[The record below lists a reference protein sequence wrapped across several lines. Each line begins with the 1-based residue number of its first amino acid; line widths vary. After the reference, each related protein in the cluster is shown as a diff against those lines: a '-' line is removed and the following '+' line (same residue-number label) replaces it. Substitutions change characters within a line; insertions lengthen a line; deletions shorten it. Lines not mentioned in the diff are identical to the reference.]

1 MVPYERRKE
10 ILQLLE
16 AKEIVTLEDFCE
28 LLKGVSEST
37 IRRDLK
43 TLENEGHINLLRGG
57 AAKLKG
63 GYYDTPVESRNQL
76 NVEEKEKIAKT
87 AAAIVQDGDVVYLD
101 AGSTPLLMVKYL
113 QGKRITLVT
122 TNTGIAAE
130 LKSSDLEC
138 IMVGGRMNVKTA
150 SVYGGLTNQILQGL
164 HFDKAFLG
172 ASGFSKQG
180 GINTPDLEEAKKKQI
195 IRNNSR
201 KTYVLADSSKDG
213 KETMCKIFDMGEV
226 KIICDQETDTLKEC
240 GNYTIADA

>member
-28 LLKGVSEST
+28 LLRGVSEST

-138 IMVGGRMNVKTA
+138 IMVGGQLNVKTA

-213 KETMCKIFDMGEV
+213 KETMCKIFDMGGV

-240 GNYTIADA
+240 GNYTIAGA